1 MTGVCL
7 FLFLII
13 YIFLTG
19 IAQIFSLYCDM
30 YKPSRPHPPELNL
43 MDILTTPSLVK
54 PKEDYFRTP
63 GQVLSLISSL
73 GLVSTF
79 VESYHCYMTW
89 LNYKIV
95 CFLLSLMI
103 LLLFNF
109 ISFDLINTYCRLII
123 KYLF

>member
-1 MTGVCL
+1 
-7 FLFLII
+7 
-13 YIFLTG
+13 
-19 IAQIFSLYCDM
+19 M

-79 VESYHCYMTW
+79 VESYRFYITW
-89 LNYKIV
+89 LNYKIG
-95 CFLLSLMI
+95 CFFLLSLMI
-103 LLLFNF
+103 LLLFDF
-109 ISFDLINTYCRLII
+109 INTYCRLII